1 MSRLLFTSDLHLGH
15 KNIVKF
21 RPGFS
26 SAEEHHE
33 ILFDNLATS
42 VNKRDSIVFLG
53 DIAFTDEWLLRIQSI
68 KCARKL
74 LVLGNHDTERTSF
87 KNIVLAYDRIESLYS
102 KRNMWFSH
110 CPIHPDEF
118 RGKTH
123 NIHGH
128 LHDKIVLMDKFSE
141 YSYQFEKVVPDERY
155 INVCVE
161 HTDYKPIQFSDIV
174 TI

>member
-1 MSRLLFTSDLHLGH
+1 VSRLLITSDLHLGH

-33 ILFDNLATS
+33 ILFDNLAS
-42 VNKRDSIVFLG
+42 SINKRDSIIFLG
-53 DIAFTDEWLLRIQSI
+53 DIAFTDEWLLRIRGI
-68 KCARKL
+68 NCAKKL

-87 KNIVLAYDRIESLYS
+87 KNIVLAYDKIESLYS

-110 CPIHPDEF
+110 CPIHPQEF

-128 LHDKIVLMDKFSE
+128 LHDKLVQTE
-141 YSYQFEKVVPDERY
+141 YMGDGDYVGDIDDERY

-161 HTDYKPIQFSDIV
+161 HTDYRPIPFSDLV